1 MDIQAEKLGLIKW
14 LTDIEEPAVLQKL
27 IALKND
33 QQSDWWDLID
43 DEERAEIEE
52 GLAEADRGEGIP
64 HEEVMAKYDKWRSS
78 GLINGQTL

>member
-1 MDIQAEKLGLIKW
+1 MDIQAEKLDLIKW

-33 QQSDWWDLID
+33 QQTDWWDLID

-52 GLAEADRGEGIP
+52 GLAEADRGEGIS
-64 HEEVMAKYDKWRSS
+64 HQEFIAKYDKWRSK
-78 GLINGQTL
+78 

>member
-14 LTDIEEPAVLQKL
+14 LTDIDEPAVLQKL

-52 GLAEADRGEGIP
+52 GLAEADRGEGIS
-64 HEEVMAKYDKWRSS
+64 HQEFIAKYDKWRSK
-78 GLINGQTL
+78 